1 MVLKSS
7 TFHFLNSCYYSE
19 SPSDFTALM
28 LESVEFGECETR
40 RCVNI
45 TIVDDLVLEM
55 EESFIVVLNRTS
67 QLDSRISLEP
77 TTAEIVI
84 VDDDG
89 RLMQEHVCSY
99 HNIQEH

>member
-1 MVLKSS
+1 M
-7 TFHFLNSCYYSE
+7 
-19 SPSDFTALM
+19 
-28 LESVEFGECETR
+28 
-40 RCVNI
+40 
-45 TIVDDLVLEM
+45 DDLVLEM

-89 RLMQEHVCSY
+89 RWMQEHVCSY
-99 HNIQEH
+99 HNTGTLILVTTNFSTTVVM